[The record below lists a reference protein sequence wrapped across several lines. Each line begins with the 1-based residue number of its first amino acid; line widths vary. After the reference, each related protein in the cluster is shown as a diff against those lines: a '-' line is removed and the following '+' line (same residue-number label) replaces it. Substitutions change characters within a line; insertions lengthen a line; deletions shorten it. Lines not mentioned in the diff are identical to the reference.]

1 MNKIRK
7 EDNVFIAKGKE
18 RGRTGTVRKVIP
30 RDNRIIVT
38 GMNMVKRHLRPRGQN
53 QPGGIVE
60 REAPI
65 SVANVALVCVSCG
78 QPTRV
83 GFRTQ
88 ADGRKVRF
96 CKRCD
101 ENLD

>member
-1 MNKIRK
+1 MQKIRR
-7 EDNVFIAKGKE
+7 EDNVYIAKGKE
-18 RGRTGTVRKVIP
+18 RGRTGAVRKVIP
-30 RDNRIIVT
+30 RDSRLIVT
-38 GMNMVKRHLRPRGQN
+38 GINMVKRHLKPRGQT

-65 SVANVALVCVSCG
+65 SWANVALVCTSCG

-83 GFRTQ
+83 GFRVR
-88 ADGRKVRF
+88 ADDRKVRF